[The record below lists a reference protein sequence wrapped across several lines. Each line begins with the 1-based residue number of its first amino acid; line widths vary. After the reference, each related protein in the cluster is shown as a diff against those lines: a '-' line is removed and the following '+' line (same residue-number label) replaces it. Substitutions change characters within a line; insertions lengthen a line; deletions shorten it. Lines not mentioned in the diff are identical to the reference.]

1 MGARKECAC
10 LGPVGERRSQR
21 TLEDPKVLLD
31 LHLRQGQAKAT
42 KLSLLRAVVFLEP
55 QRPVCDLV
63 LPTPSTAASAQCLPL
78 QHHFYLV
85 MLEVL

>member
-10 LGPVGERRSQR
+10 QGPAGERRSQR

-55 QRPVCDLV
+55 
-63 LPTPSTAASAQCLPL
+63 
-78 QHHFYLV
+78 
-85 MLEVL
+85 

>member
-55 QRPVCDLV
+55 QRPDGDLV
-63 LPTPSTAASAQCLPL
+63 LPSPSTAASAKCLPL